1 MLNTRVIQE
10 GLGTSEIKRKQCGK
24 KKEEW
29 DEERKMMGR
38 VRTERKRQ
46 VRRDG
51 MEREAWEWNKRE
63 KGK

>member
-1 MLNTRVIQE
+1 
-10 GLGTSEIKRKQCGK
+10 
-24 KKEEW
+24 
-29 DEERKMMGR
+29 MMGR
-38 VRTERKRQ
+38 VRTERNRQ